1 MGMWYNVCNMD
12 AKKEYVSVKIP
23 YEYYGENLDNFLK
36 NKPQFRSRAD
46 AVKKILRIHFKD
58 TSEDK

>member
-1 MGMWYNVCNMD
+1 MD

-46 AVKKILRIHFKD
+46 AVKEILRIHFKD